1 MSALIWI
8 DSAPLIRAEHKKY
21 LAAVARLKASQDR
34 LTLHEKS
41 DEPRYSLW
49 VQTEFASEIS
59 NMRVLHEKYVEL
71 EEILEFVEDFV
82 RETGASPR
90 EGYLEY
96 LEMKRAQDLMRKMRE
111 RTQAEPEDEES
122 GQDDSDAESDD
133 DSQTRGKGS
142 SEESFDRQ
150 SHSRTDANSSSRAR
164 SSAASRKAD
173 QRDADAKQL
182 YRQLAKRLHP
192 DMNGGLSPEET
203 EMWFEV
209 QQAYEDRDLSRLE
222 ALLAIADRIAE
233 EREASG
239 AASAPSKIQSLGR
252 LKSMLKS
259 LASKLRN
266 SQRALK
272 KAKQSPAWNF
282 HAIEKDSRQFS
293 KLKLNVS
300 ADFERVVRDLHS
312 DVRKLERVVA
322 RLRRE

>member
-59 NMRVLHEKYVEL
+59 KMRLLHEKYVEL

-96 LEMKRAQDLMRKMRE
+96 LEMKRTQDLMRKMRE
-111 RTQAEPEDEES
+111 RTQADES
-122 GQDDSDAESDD
+122 DRDDSGDESDD
-133 DSQTRGKGS
+133 DRQARGKS
-142 SEESFDRQ
+142 SSDENFDRQ
-150 SHSRTDANSSSRAR
+150 SYSRDDNSTSSSAR
-164 SSAASRKAD
+164 SSAASRKAE

-222 ALLAIADRIAE
+222 ALLAMADRIAE

-239 AASAPSKIQSLGR
+239 ATSAPSKFQSLGR

-300 ADFERVVRDLHS
+300 TDFERVVRDLHS